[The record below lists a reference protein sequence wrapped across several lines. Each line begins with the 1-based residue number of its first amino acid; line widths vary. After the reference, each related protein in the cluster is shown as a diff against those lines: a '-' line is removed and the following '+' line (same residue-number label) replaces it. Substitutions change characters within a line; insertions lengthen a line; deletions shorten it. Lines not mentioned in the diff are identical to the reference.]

1 MAAEKLKKTFRSNVK
16 TKSGPF
22 GNIVNLFD
30 NLFLK
35 SQFSL
40 LHKILNF
47 CPRTNEYNKQNI
59 NKDLVKFTVMLNLRH
74 ALDQLR
80 IMQMNLYLKAIA
92 ITYQINYPDLLK
104 PL

>member
-1 MAAEKLKKTFRSNVK
+1 MAAEKLKKTFRLNVK

-47 CPRTNEYNKQNI
+47 CPRPNEYNKQNI

-74 ALDQLR
+74 TLDQLR
-80 IMQMNLYLKAIA
+80 IMQMNLYLKAIV
-92 ITYQINYPDLLK
+92 ITYQINYPDVLK